1 MEVDSMLSNSLV
13 LQPIPDSQL
22 ELELRE
28 LKEQCAALGQ
38 QVVELKETCNQL
50 TKEIAVLKEGG
61 NI

>member
-1 MEVDSMLSNSLV
+1 MLSNSLV